1 MSNRG
6 KQYGSNGRETRGGH
20 GDAETDSIEI
30 GKTVLE
36 LDGVYKEYGD
46 TVAVDG
52 LTLSVHEGELL
63 TLVGPSGGGK
73 TTTLRLIAGLEE
85 PDSGEVRAGGEVV
98 ANPEKG
104 VFAEPDEREVG
115 IVFQD
120 FALFPHMTAEEN
132 IEFGLDGVSDDEKE
146 KKVDRMLELVG
157 LEDERHSTPDELS
170 GGQKQRIAL
179 ARSLAPEPD
188 ILLLD
193 EPFSNLDVGL
203 RVEMREEVRRILK
216 EAGVTGVSV
225 THDQEEALSISD
237 RIGVMEEGDIAQV
250 GRPEEVFQNPESRF
264 VAGFLGHA
272 SFISGTVGDGS
283 VSTQI
288 GEIDLDVIEGLT
300 SEYEGAEVDVLVR
313 PDDVMAVTPDS
324 DYDHDPNSSSET
336 DPDSHDAHGEIVYR
350 QYNGPTFIYRV
361 ELENGDKIRCMHNHA
376 DDFDL
381 GSEVD
386 IKLIS
391 DHPLTWYPRDDSGE
405 DGDSE

>member
-1 MSNRG
+1 MSNKG
-6 KQYGSNGRETRGGH
+6 ITSDSNGTDTRGGRE
-20 GDAETDSIEI
+20 DTDTDSIEI

-36 LDGVYKEYGD
+36 LDGVHKEYGD
-46 TVAVDG
+46 TVAVDS

-98 ANPEKG
+98 ANPVKG
-104 VFAEPDEREVG
+104 IFAEPDEREVG

-132 IEFGLDGVSDDEKE
+132 IEFGLDGFSDDEKKE
-146 KKVDRMLELVG
+146 KVDRMLELVG

-216 EAGVTGVSV
+216 EAGVTGISV

-272 SFISGTVGDGS
+272 SFVSGTVGKEA

-313 PDDVMAVTPDS
+313 PDDVMAVKPDS
-324 DYDHDPNSSSET
+324 DT
-336 DPDSHDAHGEIVYR
+336 DTDSDKSPHGEVVYR

-391 DHPLTWYPRDDSGE
+391 DHPLTWYPQDEDGDGDRDDSWR
-405 DGDSE
+405 DTNPK